1 MKMVRKLQIINLL
14 LFSLLILYF
23 NFAAPLNRFDDGWA
37 ESQGISWDSIANL
50 YRYWSGRVIAY
61 VLQILMI
68 HHPLVFRIMNSAVM
82 IGMPFLTW
90 MLLDRGRKLRN
101 LTVCVLLFLLYDYT
115 EMRTAGIVTTYVTY
129 YWGLLANILF
139 YIFLRQY
146 LKADSGINAHLFT
159 AIAAGIIAFN
169 SEIGSLLNTAI
180 LSAFLIADYCDRRA
194 LNKKLLLMLLL
205 AALSLAFFLTCPGL
219 RNRSM
224 SETVTWLP
232 EFSSFTPV
240 YKFYL
245 GFSETLLYYFGD
257 RRPATMLFLLG
268 ALLISAG
275 NRVLRKELAAIY
287 VVMILFCLSGFAIVN
302 SSPDGLIVN
311 FSNAGCLKAYLFLA
325 FLLSSF
331 LFMVLIIC
339 RLFEDNPRM
348 LLLTLMVM
356 LLGILSRIVVGF
368 SPTLYASAT
377 RTFMYCDFAL
387 LVTGY
392 LVLNQAK
399 PQASERSMLLIT
411 LLAYPYFI
419 RNLLRH
425 LN

>member
-1 MKMVRKLQIINLL
+1 
-14 LFSLLILYF
+14 
-23 NFAAPLNRFDDGWA
+23 
-37 ESQGISWDSIANL
+37 
-50 YRYWSGRVIAY
+50 
-61 VLQILMI
+61 
-68 HHPLVFRIMNSAVM
+68 
-82 IGMPFLTW
+82 
-90 MLLDRGRKLRN
+90 
-101 LTVCVLLFLLYDYT
+101 
-115 EMRTAGIVTTYVTY
+115 
-129 YWGLLANILF
+129 
-139 YIFLRQY
+139 
-146 LKADSGINAHLFT
+146 
-159 AIAAGIIAFN
+159 
-169 SEIGSLLNTAI
+169 
-180 LSAFLIADYCDRRA
+180 
-194 LNKKLLLMLLL
+194 
-205 AALSLAFFLTCPGL
+205 
-219 RNRSM
+219 M

-339 RLFEDNPRM
+339 RLFEDNPRK

>member
-115 EMRTAGIVTTYVTY
+115 EMRTAGIVTTFVTY
-129 YWGLLANILF
+129 YWALFFNILF
-139 YIFLRQY
+139 YIFLRLY
-146 LKADSGINAHLFT
+146 LEADGWMNAWLLP
-159 AIAAGIIAFN
+159 AVAAGITAFN
-169 SEIGSLLNTAI
+169 SEIGSLINTAI
-180 LSAFLIADYCDRRA
+180 LSAFLIADYCSRRIV
-194 LNKKLLLMLLL
+194 NKKLLLMLLV
-205 AALSLAFFLTCPGL
+205 AALSLAFFLACPGL

-257 RRPATMLFLLG
+257 RRPATMIFLLG
-268 ALLISAG
+268 ALLVSIR
-275 NRVLRKELAAIY
+275 NKVLGKELGAVY
-287 VVMILFCLSGFAIVN
+287 VILILFCFSGFAIVY

-325 FLLSSF
+325 FLLCSF
-331 LFMVLIIC
+331 LFIILTLC
-339 RLFEDNPRM
+339 RLFWNNRRM
-348 LLLTLMVM
+348 LLLALMV
-356 LLGILSRIVVGF
+356 LTLGILSRTAVGF

-392 LVLNQAK
+392 LVLNQTEQ
-399 PQASERSMLLIT
+399 QASEKSVLLVI